1 MENYY
6 EILDVSPDGSVDEIQ
21 KKLYQQMRIWSHRTN
36 APQMERRQE
45 AERMVRLLEEIEEIL
60 LDEHRRA
67 EYDQQLQDYLQKQSP
82 EAAGLTDSFPS
93 FDSVP
98 LNPLNNEI
106 LDDNEEP
113 FINTH
118 RGLNDEQ
125 FADLLHEGQTCLKD
139 GETERALEVAEQLT
153 QKEPSRAES
162 WAFLGQVR
170 WEMKDIHESMTAM
183 MKARDL
189 DPQNAE
195 YVAQLGHIFLKQ
207 ENQKRAREQFK
218 RAVVLDPDNMENKY
232 YLGLLFL
239 EQGQN
244 REGLNLLEQ
253 CVNREPDNEEYR
265 RELSLAYLDLACKG
279 WEQVSDGHPYLSP
292 GLYPTERS
300 AMKTAEI
307 YLDQANRIAVDDID
321 LRNQIHRV
329 RLQIQTHRKRRFTGS
344 WWMFAFGLIF
354 LLVQRQLDPTALNA
368 ALITL
373 PFLYLGSALTPSYRI
388 YREEIRGKSHKTDFA
403 YIFVLMKERMGTVG
417 AWLIGTLF
425 LVGYY
430 FFVAW
435 ILALVIIRNVYKNY
449 LFNK

>member
-6 EILDVSPDGSVDEIQ
+6 EILGVPPDGSVDDIQ
-21 KKLYQQMRIWSHRTN
+21 KKIYQQMRVWSHRTN
-36 APQMERRQE
+36 APQIERRQE

-60 LDEHRRA
+60 LDESRRT
-67 EYDQQLQDYLQKQSP
+67 EYDQQLQEYLQEQSP
-82 EAAGLTDSFPS
+82 EDPGLAVSFPS
-93 FDSVP
+93 FSSVP
-98 LNPLNNEI
+98 LNRELIDEEETPLV
-106 LDDNEEP
+106 
-113 FINTH
+113 NTQ
-118 RGLNDEQ
+118 RGLDEEQ
-125 FADLLHEGQTCLKD
+125 FADLLHEGQTFLKD
-139 GETERALEVAEQLT
+139 GEPVRALEIAKRLT
-153 QKEPSRAES
+153 EEEPTRAEA

-207 ENQKRAREQFK
+207 ENQKRARDQFK
-218 RAVVLDPDNMENKY
+218 RAAVLDPENMEYQY
-232 YLGLLFL
+232 YLGLLLL
-239 EQGQN
+239 EQGQQ

-253 CVNREPDNEEYR
+253 CVKREPDNEEYR

-279 WEQVSDGHPYLSP
+279 WKQVSDGHPYLSP

-300 AMKTAEI
+300 AMKTAEV

-329 RLQIQTHRKRRFTGS
+329 RLQIQNHRKRRFTGS

-354 LLVQRQLDPTALNA
+354 LIVHLQLDPTTLQA
-368 ALITL
+368 ALIAL

-403 YIFVLMKERMGTVG
+403 YIFVLMKERMGTGG
-417 AWLIGTLF
+417 AWFIGTLF
-425 LVGYY
+425 LAGYY
-430 FFVAW
+430 FFVGW
-435 ILALVIIRNVYKNY
+435 ILALVIFRNVYKNY
-449 LFNK
+449 LFTS

>member
-6 EILDVSPDGSVDEIQ
+6 EILGVPPDESVDKIQ
-21 KKLYQQMRIWSHRTN
+21 KNLYQQMRVWSHRTN

-60 LDEHRRA
+60 LDESRRT
-67 EYDQQLQDYLQKQSP
+67 EYDQQLQAYLKEQSP
-82 EAAGLTDSFPS
+82 EAKGLTKSFPS
-93 FDSVP
+93 IDTVP
-98 LNPLNNEI
+98 LSALNEEL
-106 LDDNEEP
+106 LDDEETP
-113 FINTH
+113 FINTT
-118 RGLNDEQ
+118 RRLDEDE
-125 FADLLHEGQTCLKD
+125 FAELLHEGQTFLKD
-139 GETERALEVAEQLT
+139 GALDRALEIAERLT
-153 QKEPSRAES
+153 QEAPSRSES

-183 MKARDL
+183 IKARDL

-195 YVAQLGHIFLKQ
+195 YVGQLGHIFLKQ
-207 ENQKRAREQFK
+207 EDQKRAREQFK
-218 RAVVLDPDNMENKY
+218 RAVVLDPDNLEYKY
-232 YLGLLFL
+232 YLGLLYL
-239 EQGQN
+239 EHGQQ

-253 CVNREPDNEEYR
+253 CVNQEPDNEEYR
-265 RELSLAYLDLACKG
+265 RELSLAYLDLACKE

-300 AMKTAEI
+300 AVKTAEV
-307 YLDQANRIAVDDID
+307 YLDQANRVAVDDID

-354 LLVQRQLDPTALNA
+354 LIVKLQLEPTTLNA
-368 ALITL
+368 VLITL
-373 PFLYLGSALTPSYRI
+373 PLLYLGSALTPSYRI

-403 YIFVLMKERMGTVG
+403 YIFVLMKERMGTGG
-417 AWLIGTLF
+417 AWFVGTLF

-435 ILALVIIRNVYKNY
+435 MLALVIIRNVYKNY
-449 LFNK
+449 LFTS